1 MGVQAPTIREDTY
14 PAVLAAIGSTRG
26 FGHTARPRAAASGA
40 RTSVSSAPPHS
51 PIAPSV
57 RAHWRVMRSS
67 YGIARHQ
74 EGLRSLPDIPHSRR
88 RLEGCRPVHPLHL
101 RGDPFQ
107 SPGEIEP
114 RSSRD
119 RAEIE
124 PNPVAI
130 LAEPGPDR
138 AGSYPRPSRD
148 LAEIQTEPRSGPA
161 LPRLSP
167 ARAELTTRS
176 RRAGG
181 AEQQPRPHG
190 RLHAR
195 RRRLLRTARRQVL
208 GGRSAHPR
216 AHPPGLTLGMPISH
230 LRTWSRKG

>member
-1 MGVQAPTIREDTY
+1 VGVQAPTIREDTY

-40 RTSVSSAPPHS
+40 RTSVSSAPLHS

-88 RLEGCRPVHPLHL
+88 RLEGCGPVHPLHL

-138 AGSYPRPSRD
+138 AGFYPRPSRD

-176 RRAGG
+176 RRRRWRGAAASSSRPTSRASSAASEDGSAAG
-181 AEQQPRPHG
+181 
-190 RLHAR
+190 
-195 RRRLLRTARRQVL
+195 ARRQVC
-208 GGRSAHPR
+208 SPA
-216 AHPPGLTLGMPISH
+216 
-230 LRTWSRKG
+230 RTPTGPCTRNADLPSQDVES